1 MAGYFAIG
9 MTVHNNAATIK
20 DAVKSVLTQ
29 TGLKR
34 QMKLIISF
42 DNSTDE
48 SFAVVSAF
56 LPDARI
62 VILQTKLNSA
72 FENRNFIHSHIY
84 NHLPEC
90 DYICRLDADDELENE
105 QVLSRVE
112 AYFDETHFD
121 VLLCSNRQ
129 KKDNKILDWV
139 NKPDIS
145 LLVNAQLI
153 QRLKE
158 LSEGNPKAEFPSCN
172 TVFNAKLNVFYPEQN
187 SAEDHWLLVELLLQK
202 DWLNIQIAPELIY
215 CIYSLNGSETSIN
228 LTEGNH
234 KTSRIKLYE
243 YVRQRMLHSERI
255 MEALSILNKYK
266 PTNYSYLGFGF
277 SGVVFHDHSWVY
289 KVHIPTASN
298 NYNEIDHILY
308 LKQKLDTFK
317 ERKHFYE
324 LREVTEV
331 DGRYILIYP
340 YEKSEQ
346 VDRLDRHEMIRFL
359 TEMWN
364 MKIICR
370 SITKQNN
377 FIRVNGTIKLID
389 YEIEPYNDNLF
400 LNVVARAFIQLDE
413 FEKCGQ
419 NYDKLKRSLINN
431 LTLPELHG
439 LWDFTKELF
448 EQISFSNTGFIKPKL
463 PTKSAKITVTTYDG
477 FENPSVSLVIKA
489 CIQDSPTIYA
499 SVRHIVTQ
507 LPPTVR
513 FKERVLLLDVYRSDN
528 FLRQY
533 NNSGNAAELHQ
544 EAIRLQNDGYIDSVI
559 IAPTNESEII
569 RINKKWLGS
578 DEASTHT
585 FDKIPVTSQLFAFET
600 INADYLLQMDCDV
613 MIVSWDKNHDFLKE
627 VISLFN
633 KHVEIVTA
641 GFQICQQPDRVFQEF
656 SGFDSNMPV
665 DPRNCLINKRRLE
678 TLLPLVNVCTPTGWK
693 KSWYRALQQT
703 QADKGAVSVRGGD
716 TNTAYIHP
724 QNFRKMNRK
733 VWWTIQNAVEDGRI
747 PTSQYGEPELRGNL
761 FEWTT
766 PKRNE
771 SFVAIVHLNEYNLQ
785 DWETTIR
792 SIAAQDYADYGVI
805 VINNSGIYESKKDI
819 RQLIDNYFPERCTLI
834 QTEQKLPS
842 NEVIYDAIHYYMEND
857 ASFVGI
863 IRQGDVL
870 LSATLFGE
878 VMNRLKLYD
887 SDLLVGKEISEKYL
901 AYCGISKVDFVHP
914 RSENAMLD
922 NGLQVF
928 RKQLFD
934 SLSHFD
940 LKQKKKGLAHLPGII
955 KLKANYEWMDD
966 NEGHSIMA
974 PMTELAQNPIR
985 FDHYNLLRTHTSVCE
1000 DTGKD
1005 IFEEIQ
1011 TKLPKSEG
1019 DLVEG
1024 RKVFKPNQ
1032 QKIELDIT
1040 YDCNLKCVDCNR
1052 SCSQAPE
1059 KAGMTMEQINAF
1071 IRESIM
1077 LHKKWEL
1084 INVLGGEPTLHP
1096 QFEAIVHTL
1105 LYDYIVPYSAETTLQ
1120 ITSNGFGEAVRQKLE
1135 ALPVHPN
1142 LVIDVHSFKE
1152 SAKVPYFTPF
1162 NLAPKDTGEF
1172 TDADYAKGCWVTSYC
1187 GIGLNHLGYFACGIA
1202 GAMERVMPTSYAKHS
1217 LTEVDDTMAEQLVYF
1232 CRYCGNF
1239 SAYHANRGDFME
1251 RAEKDAAPKGM
1262 ISESWET
1269 IYKQWR
1275 KSKQL

>member
-9 MTVHNNAATIK
+9 MTVHNNAVTIK
-20 DAVKSVLTQ
+20 DAVKSVLLQ
-29 TGLKR
+29 KGLKR

-56 LPDARI
+56 LPDTRI
-62 VILQTKLNSA
+62 VILQTNLNSA
-72 FENRNFIHSHIY
+72 FKNRNFIHSHIY

-90 DYICRLDADDELENE
+90 DFICRLDADDVLVNE
-105 QVLSRVE
+105 HVLSKVE
-112 AYFDETHFD
+112 EYFDNTHFD
-121 VLLCSNRQ
+121 ILLCSNHQ
-129 KKDNKILDWV
+129 KKEDKILDWV
-139 NKPDIS
+139 NKPD
-145 LLVNAQLI
+145 LLLLDTAHLL
-153 QRLKE
+153 QRLLE
-158 LSEGNPKAEFPSCN
+158 LSNRNPKAELPSCN
-172 TVFNAKLNVFYPEQN
+172 TVFSTKLKVYYPEQI

-202 DWLNIQIAPELIY
+202 DWLNIQIAPDLIY
-215 CIYSLNGSETSIN
+215 CIYSLNGSETSN
-228 LTEGNH
+228 NFTKGTH
-234 KTSRIKLYE
+234 KTSRKQLYE
-243 YVRQRMLHSERI
+243 YALNRSLNSVRI
-255 MEALSILNKYK
+255 TEALTLLNKYN
-266 PTNYSYLGFGF
+266 PTNYSYLGSGF
-277 SGVVFHDHSWVY
+277 SGVVFHDHNWVY
-289 KVHIPTASN
+289 KVHIPIASN

-317 ERKHFYE
+317 DKKHFYE
-324 LREVTEV
+324 LREMTEV
-331 DGRYILIYP
+331 DGRFILIYP
-340 YEKSEQ
+340 YEISEK
-346 VDRLDRHEMIRFL
+346 VNRLDRSEMISFL
-359 TEMWN
+359 AEMWN

-400 LNVVARAFIQLDE
+400 LNVVARAFIQLDA
-413 FEKCGQ
+413 FETKGQ

-448 EQISFSNTGFIKPKL
+448 EQISFSNTGFVKSKL
-463 PTKSAKITVTTYDG
+463 PTKPAKITVTTYDG
-477 FENPSVSLVIKA
+477 FENPTVSLVIKA
-489 CIQDSPTIYA
+489 CIQDSHTIYA

-507 LPPTVR
+507 LPPAVR
-513 FKERVLLLDVYRSDN
+513 FKDKVLLLDIYRSDD

-533 NNSGNAAELHQ
+533 SNSGNAAELHE
-544 EAIRLQNDGYIDSVI
+544 EAIRLQKDGYIDSVI
-559 IAPTNESEII
+559 IAPTNETAIS
-569 RINKKWLGS
+569 RINKKWLRA
-578 DEASTHT
+578 EEIFTHT

-600 INADYLLQMDCDV
+600 IDADYILQMDCDV
-613 MIVSWDKNHDFLKE
+613 LIVNRDKNHDFLKE

-633 KHVEIVTA
+633 EYSEIVTA
-641 GFQICQQPDRVFQEF
+641 GFQICQHPDMLFQEF
-656 SGFDSNMPV
+656 SGLDSNMPV

-678 TLLPLVNVCTPTGWK
+678 SLLPLENTCTPTGWK

-703 QADKGAVSVRGGD
+703 QAAKGAVSVRGGN

-733 VWWTIQNAVEDGRI
+733 VWWTIQNAIEDGRI
-747 PTSQYGEPELRGNL
+747 PTCQYGEPELRGTL

-771 SFVAIVHLNEYNLQ
+771 SFVAIVHLTEYNLP

-792 SIAAQDYADYGVI
+792 SIAAQDYPDYGVI
-805 VINNSGIYESKKDI
+805 VINNSGVYESKAEI
-819 RQLIDNYFPERCTLI
+819 RHLIESYLPERTTLI
-834 QTEQKLPS
+834 QTERKLPS
-842 NEVIYDAIHYYMEND
+842 NEVIYDALHYYMEND
-857 ASFVGI
+857 ASFAGI

-870 LSATLFGE
+870 LSTTLLSE

-887 SDLLVGKEISEKYL
+887 SDLLIGKEISEKHIVF
-901 AYCGISKVDFVHP
+901 CGMSSVDFIHP

-940 LKQKKKGLAHLPGII
+940 MKQKKKGLSHLPGVI

-966 NEGHSIMA
+966 TEGHSIMA

-985 FDHYNLLRTHTSVCE
+985 FDHFNILRTQTSLCE
-1000 DTGKD
+1000 DTRKD

-1019 DLVEG
+1019 EIVKG

-1040 YDCNLKCVDCNR
+1040 YDCNLKCADCNR

-1059 KAGMTMEQINAF
+1059 IVHMTMEQINTF

-1077 LHKKWEL
+1077 LNKKWEL

-1105 LYDYIVPYSAETTLQ
+1105 LYDYIVPFSTDTTLQ
-1120 ITSNGFGEAVRQKLE
+1120 ITSNGFGDEVRQKLE
-1135 ALPVHPN
+1135 ALPRHPN
-1142 LVIDVHSFKE
+1142 LVIDVYSFKD

-1162 NLAPKDTGEF
+1162 NLAPNDTGEY

-1202 GAMERVMPTSYAKHS
+1202 GAMERVMQTSYAMHS
-1217 LTEVDDTMAEQLVYF
+1217 LTEVDNSIEKQLIYF

-1239 SAYHANRGDFME
+1239 STYHANRGDFME

-1262 ISESWET
+1262 ISESWKI

-1275 KSKQL
+1275 ERKQQ